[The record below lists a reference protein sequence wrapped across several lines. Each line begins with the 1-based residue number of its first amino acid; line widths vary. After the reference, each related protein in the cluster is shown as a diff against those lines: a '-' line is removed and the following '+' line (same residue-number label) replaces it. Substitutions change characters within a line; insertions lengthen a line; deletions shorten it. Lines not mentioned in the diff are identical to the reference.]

1 MITFAKGGVKITL
14 DLCHL
19 GNSFL
24 FPSIFAGTAFGF
36 CNAGAK
42 FSTIFSPML
51 AEVSPPTPMIVL
63 SILTSIAAFLTLF
76 LKSAPESLMH

>member
-1 MITFAKGGVKITL
+1 MITFAKGGVKVTF
-14 DLCHL
+14 DVCYL
-19 GNSFL
+19 GNTFL

-51 AEVSPPTPMIVL
+51 AEVNPPTPMIVL
-63 SILTSIAAFLTLF
+63 SVLTSSAAVLSLF
-76 LKSAPESLMH
+76 VKTAPDSIMH